1 MGRRHVVH
9 KCQSLFFGEKKIP
22 SYLCQLWC
30 HCKWVWLYHRW
41 RCSSCRHKCFQ
52 LANETTMAFII
63 IIIIIFVY
71 LPINVPLAYWL
82 NSNCP
87 NVRQYFSKSEK
98 YQTASC
104 GFSLRVA
111 QRDSVVILILFF
123 FWGGGPYQRDSRQ
136 LHKVKGGCSASALWI
151 NGNIQ
156 QSGVAPPPSSLL
168 NGDIQIYKWPWWRKR
183 PWKII
188 SSFIINERNSSR
200 ALCPLQT
207 QFSNEKCCA
216 PPHPLPLSPIHL
228 SSAHP
233 SCALWNSFIQVLVSR
248 SGSQDRDANWL
259 NYFQNQ
265 RMRRGAVYFRGQTCR
280 PGQFPQS
287 AP

>member
-1 MGRRHVVH
+1 MSVAVSQVKLLFMQIQVLPVSKWNHNGIYHYYYSHFCLFTNQRTVLFIDLMPTHPF
-9 KCQSLFFGEKKIP
+9 KCHTAFFQKWKIP
-22 SYLCQLWC
+22 NGIMRFQSTRSSTWLSC
-30 HCKWVWLYHRW
+30 H
-41 RCSSCRHKCFQ
+41 F
-52 LANETTMAFII
+52 NT
-63 IIIIIFVY
+63 
-71 LPINVPLAYWL
+71 
-82 NSNCP
+82 
-87 NVRQYFSKSEK
+87 
-98 YQTASC
+98 
-104 GFSLRVA
+104 
-111 QRDSVVILILFF
+111 FF
-123 FWGGGPYQRDSRQ
+123 LGGGGPYQRDSRQ

-156 QSGVAPPPSSLL
+156 RSGVAPPPSALL

-216 PPHPLPLSPIHL
+216 PPHPLPLFSIHL

-248 SGSQDRDANWL
+248 SGSQDWDANWL

-280 PGQFPQS
+280 PRQFPQS